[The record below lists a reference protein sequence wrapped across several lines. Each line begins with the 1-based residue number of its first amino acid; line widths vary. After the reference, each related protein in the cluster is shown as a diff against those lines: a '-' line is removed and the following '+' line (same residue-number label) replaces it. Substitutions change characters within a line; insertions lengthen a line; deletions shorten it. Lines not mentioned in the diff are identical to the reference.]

1 MSCIPSWVQ
10 FIHLCN
16 LCTSIKHCYTN
27 IVHAYTAWN
36 VYFQKYLVC
45 VCVHILCI
53 YCTCVYCMECIST
66 RLFPV
71 HVYICRLLKCIY
83 FELEPCESWSQ
94 ISGFFL
100 QLSGKTA
107 IKIGFGFRLFFY
119 KFFYSVPNAFFV
131 YLNMI
136 YMIYNYCTHVL
147 SIVS

>member
-1 MSCIPSWVQ
+1 MCTYVMHILYMRILHGMYIFKTFLACACVHMLCVYCI
-10 FIHLCN
+10 
-16 LCTSIKHCYTN
+16 
-27 IVHAYTAWN
+27 
-36 VYFQKYLVC
+36 C
-45 VCVHILCI
+45 VC
-53 YCTCVYCMECIST
+53 CMECIST

-94 ISGFFL
+94 MSGFFL

-107 IKIGFGFRLFFY
+107 IKIGFGFRLFY
-119 KFFYSVPNAFFV
+119 TFFYSVPNAFFV